1 MNLQDLFTT
10 AALTDAINKLP
21 AVPTKVGAS
30 GLFEDK
36 GIKDTTVVI
45 DQRDGRLVLV
55 PNISRTADP
64 EPAGKGSRVRRT
76 FQTQHLP
83 LSGNVAP
90 VDIQSVAAFGSD
102 DAVEAQA
109 AVINDEL
116 ERLKNNIDA
125 TREFQRI
132 GALRGKILDA
142 DGSVIYDLFD
152 EFGVAKKTATIAFGN
167 EATDVRKAC
176 LDAKRYSEKKLG
188 ATLVTG
194 FRAYCG
200 PAWFDAMTAHKNV
213 KAAFEGWQAAQDRLG
228 GDQRSGFTFGGIEFI
243 EYDVTVG
250 TQRFIPEDVAQVF
263 PVARGVFKLYNA
275 PANYNEAVNTL
286 GKPFY
291 AKAEERRMGKGWE
304 LEGQANPLA
313 LCLFPEALYEMK
325 AG

>member
-1 MNLQDLFTT
+1 MTLQDLFTT
-10 AALTDAINKLP
+10 ASLTDAINRLP
-21 AVPTKVGAS
+21 PVPTKVGAS

-45 DQRDGRLVLV
+45 DERDGRLVLV
-55 PNISRTADP
+55 PNISRNADP
-64 EPAGKGSRVRRT
+64 EPAGKNSRTRRT
-76 FQTQHLP
+76 FQTLHLP
-83 LSGNVAP
+83 LSGNVQP
-90 VDIQSVAAFGSD
+90 VDLQSIASFGSENP
-102 DAVEAQA
+102 VEAQA

-116 ERLKNNIDA
+116 ERLKNSIDA
-125 TREFQRI
+125 TREFQRV

-142 DGSVIYDLFD
+142 DGSTVLDLFD
-152 EFGVAKKTATIAFGN
+152 EFGVAKKSITVALAN

-176 LDAKRYSEKKLG
+176 LDAKRYSEKKVG

-200 PAWFDAMTAHKNV
+200 PAWFDALTSHKNV

-250 TQRFIPEDVAQVF
+250 NQRFIPEDVAQLF
-263 PVARGVFKLYNA
+263 PVARGLYKMYNA

-286 GKPFY
+286 GKAFY
-291 AKAEERRMGKGWE
+291 AKAEERRLGKGWE
-304 LEGQANPLA
+304 LEAQANPLA
-313 LCLFPEALYEMK
+313 LCLAPGALIELK
-325 AG
+325 VG